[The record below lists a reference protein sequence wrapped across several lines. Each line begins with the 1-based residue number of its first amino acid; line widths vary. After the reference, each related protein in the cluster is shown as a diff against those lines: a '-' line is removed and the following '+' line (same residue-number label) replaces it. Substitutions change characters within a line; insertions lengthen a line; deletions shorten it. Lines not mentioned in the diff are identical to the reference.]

1 MRNFQDTFQIHKQ
14 LFIRFFSIFMSV
26 IISLAL
32 ISFQAILL
40 GSPANFAFNINSA
53 INYMFKVND
62 RSTRKNV

>member
-1 MRNFQDTFQIHKQ
+1 
-14 LFIRFFSIFMSV
+14 MSV

-32 ISFQAILL
+32 ILFQAILL

-53 INYMFKVND
+53 SNYMFKVND